1 MILKKFKDFIANRAI
16 KHYFL
21 ATMRNFAFKLF
32 LVGFIIFFAFS
43 IAIFFIEKDY
53 IKYKEVDGKKVEDTD
68 NSSNI
73 RTFEDSIWWAI
84 VTSTTVGY
92 GDYFPKS
99 FIGRIVGI
107 LMMFFGMAL
116 VGVIT
121 GNIASLFVEK
131 QLKEGR
137 GLKELK
143 LKNHFIICGWKRD
156 MGTFLHEVM
165 DKNKSFLPSEFV
177 LINAAE
183 PELIEN
189 LRTDA
194 KFKHINFIHG
204 DYIDEQALRRAN
216 IKFAKKVLVLADR
229 LIPGSIEEVDS
240 HTVMAIITI
249 KSIAKSAYTCAEL
262 LDSKF
267 ERYLRL
273 SNCDEIILSSENNR
287 SLLATAS
294 TGSGISHVIGE
305 LLNVRAEASINTIEI
320 PVNYIG
326 KTFNEL
332 STHIV
337 EKNHSILIGILENT
351 GNFLERKKAALREAQ
366 KTPDISKLVDNLK
379 MVKEL
384 IANQPII
391 NPEPSYIIKNY
402 SRAII
407 IEGRGHY

>member
-1 MILKKFKDFIANRAI
+1 MKLKKFREFIANRAI

-21 ATMRNFAFKLF
+21 ATIRNFAFKLF

-43 IAIFFIEKDY
+43 IAIFFIEKDHIQY
-53 IKYKEVDGKKVEDTD
+53 RYEDGKRIEDADT
-68 NSSNI
+68 SSNI

-99 FIGRIVGI
+99 FFGRIVGI

-143 LKNHFIICGWKRD
+143 LKNHFIICGWKRE

-165 DKNKSFLPSEFV
+165 EKNKSFLPSEFV
-177 LINAAE
+177 LVNSAE

-189 LRTDA
+189 LRTDL

-204 DYIDEQALRRAN
+204 DYIDEQVLRRAN
-216 IKFAKKVLVLADR
+216 IRFAKKVLVLADR
-229 LIPGSIEEVDS
+229 LIQGSIEEVDS

-249 KSIAKSAYTCAEL
+249 KTISKSAYTCAEL

-267 ERYLRL
+267 ERYLRF

-305 LLNVRAEASINTIEI
+305 LLNVRAEASIDTIEI
-320 PVNYIG
+320 PKNYIG
-326 KTFNEL
+326 KTFNDL
-332 STHIV
+332 FSHLL

-351 GNFLERKKAALREAQ
+351 GNFFERKKDALREAQ

-391 NPEPSYIIKNY
+391 NPQPSYIIKNY

-407 IEGRGHY
+407 IEGRRH

>member
-1 MILKKFKDFIANRAI
+1 MIL

-21 ATMRNFAFKLF
+21 ATVRNFAFKLF

-165 DKNKSFLPSEFV
+165 EKNKSFLPSEFV
-177 LINAAE
+177 LINSAE
-183 PELIEN
+183 PGLIEN
-189 LRTDA
+189 LRTDT

-204 DYIDEQALRRAN
+204 DYIDEQVLRRAN
-216 IKFAKKVLVLADR
+216 IKFAKKVLLLADR

-267 ERYLRL
+267 ERYLRF

-320 PVNYIG
+320 PVHYIG

-332 STHIV
+332 SAHIA
-337 EKNHSILIGILENT
+337 EKNRSILIGILENT
-351 GNFLERKKAALREAQ
+351 GNFLARKKAALREAQ

-379 MVKEL
+379 MVKGL
-384 IANQPII
+384 IANQPVI

-407 IEGRGHY
+407 IEGRGHL

>member
-1 MILKKFKDFIANRAI
+1 MKLKKFKEFIANRAI

-21 ATMRNFAFKLF
+21 ATVRNFAFKLF

-43 IAIFFIEKDY
+43 IAIYFVEKDN
-53 IKYKEVDGKKVEDTD
+53 IKYRYEDGKRIEDTAT
-68 NSSNI
+68 SSNI

-92 GDYFPKS
+92 GDFFPKS
-99 FIGRIVGI
+99 FFGRIVGI

-143 LKNHFIICGWKRD
+143 LKNHFIICGWKRE
-156 MGTFLHEVM
+156 MSTFLHEVM
-165 DKNKSFLPSEFV
+165 EKNKSFLPSEFV
-177 LINAAE
+177 LINSAE
-183 PELIEN
+183 PQLIEN
-189 LRTDA
+189 LRADPQ
-194 KFKHINFIHG
+194 FKHINFIHG
-204 DYIDEQALRRAN
+204 DYIDEQVLRRAN

-229 LIPGSIEEVDS
+229 LVQGSIEEVDS

-249 KSIAKSAYTCAEL
+249 KTISKSAYTCAEL

-267 ERYLRL
+267 ERYLRF
-273 SNCDEIILSSENNR
+273 SNCDEIILSSGNNR

-305 LLNVRAEASINTIEI
+305 LLNVRAEASIDTIEI
-320 PVNYIG
+320 PKNYIG
-326 KTFNEL
+326 KTFNDL
-332 STHIV
+332 FTYLL

-351 GNFLERKKAALREAQ
+351 GNFFERKKDALREAQ

-391 NPEPSYIIKNY
+391 NPKPSYIIKNY

-407 IEGRGHY
+407 IEGRRH